1 MSFFKKNI
9 FFFLLLLGFMILG
22 EIILKPLVEGFGE
35 EWGSIGNAAENLGN
49 MAGDYAE
56 GQTQDIFIPDT
67 QTDGTPYR
75 DRQSA
80 YGGGKT
86 PSGGSYGGG
95 YSFNGGGQTD
105 YPLSQMDFNNMED
118 EAHMRA
124 QADNVAYIKTLVNP
138 TPMDSI
144 KIASFNPNIFS
155 GDKTIYTGM
164 TKYGRGTA
172 DYDLNDVANDII
184 NKQPQQIKWDKIY
197 IDTSR
202 NRNNTLTL
210 NRSPSLS
217 TALVG
222 NDACSTKGLFN
233 SNFKKD
239 ICELTD
245 NTELNKKCQELS
257 PTNCKIPSCCVLL
270 NGVSCVA
277 GNINGPTYITRNG
290 AQTDYYYYKN
300 KCYGDGCKLPHST
313 GKACEKY
320 VGTSTGISK
329 ECMVQMFNNYGCP
342 NPQPEFLINDAM
354 VQSYRLTTK
363 KYVDNYIKTAVGVL
377 KQQVDATSVE
387 NCTGA
392 KGAPAPAAPKS
403 KYASNPSWDAA
414 SQSADDALESLKFD
428 N

>member
-22 EIILKPLVEGFGE
+22 EIFLKPLVEGFGE
-35 EWGSIGNAAENLGN
+35 EWLSLGGQVVN
-49 MAGDYAE
+49 YGDKAGEYAK

-75 DRQSA
+75 DSQSA
-80 YGGGKT
+80 YGGGKS
-86 PSGGSYGGG
+86 PYGGSYGGG

-138 TPMDSI
+138 TAMDSI
-144 KIASFNPNIFS
+144 KIASFNPNFFA
-155 GDKTIYTGM
+155 GEKTMYTGT
-164 TKYGRGTA
+164 TKYGRGAA

-184 NKQPQQIKWDKIY
+184 NQQPLEIDWDKMKL
-197 IDTSR
+197 DTSVNNNKISLIR
-202 NRNNTLTL
+202 N
-210 NRSPSLS
+210 PSLS

-222 NDACSTKGLFN
+222 NDACSSKGLFN

-239 ICELTD
+239 ICQLTD
-245 NTELNKKCQELS
+245 NVELNKKCQELS

-277 GNINGPTYITRNG
+277 GNVNGPTYNTAQG

-300 KCYGDGCKLPHST
+300 KCYGAGCTLPYSS
-313 GKACEKY
+313 GKACQNY

-354 VQSYRLTTK
+354 VKSYRLTTK

-377 KQQVDATSVE
+377 KQQIDATSIQ
-387 NCTGA
+387 NCTGKGQVPPA
-392 KGAPAPAAPKS
+392 KPKS
-403 KYASNPSWDAA
+403 KYASNPSWEAA
-414 SQSADDALESLKFD
+414 SQNADNALESLKFD